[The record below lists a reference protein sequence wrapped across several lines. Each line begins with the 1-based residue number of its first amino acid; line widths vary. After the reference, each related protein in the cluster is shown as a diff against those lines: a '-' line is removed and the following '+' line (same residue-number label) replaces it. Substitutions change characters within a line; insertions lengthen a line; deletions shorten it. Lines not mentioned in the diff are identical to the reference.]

1 MCSTFKQRPIRPPL
15 AGIVAIALLF
25 LAAPLAAQDSNDATL
40 SALSLSD
47 PATDLNPAFDP
58 DETSYR
64 ASVAH
69 DVAFITVAATLS
81 NQNGALFLILPS
93 DSKENEN
100 GHEVALRVGANTIT
114 VRVTAAAGNTKTYT
128 ITVTRAES
136 ESTDATLQS
145 LSLSDG
151 ATLKQKADPT
161 KGFDPDVT
169 TYTASVA
176 NTVDAITVTAT
187 PTVTHDQAT
196 AKIGEDDATGG
207 GHEVSLRVGANTI
220 RVTVTAVAGNTK
232 AYTITVTR
240 AESES
245 TDATLRSLSL
255 SGATLKQGTDPTK
268 GFDPDVTTYTASVAH
283 AVASIT
289 VTATPNVSQATV
301 DYPTD
306 DAPGTGGHQVSLN
319 VGANTITVTVT
330 PSDGTSAT
338 KAYTITVTRA
348 ASPSTDATLRSLS
361 LSGATLKQGT
371 DPTKGFD
378 PDVTT
383 YTASVAHAVASITVT
398 ATPNVSQATVDYPTD
413 DAPGTGGHQVSL
425 NVGAN
430 TITVTVTPSDG
441 TSATKAYTITVTRAA
456 SPSTDAT
463 LRSLS
468 LSGATLKQGTDPT
481 KGFDPDVTTY
491 TASVAHAVASIMVTA
506 TPNVSQATV
515 AITWSNSA
523 EGSGSGRQVSL
534 VAGEATTVTVTVTA
548 TGGGNPE
555 TYTIT
560 VTRAASESTDAT
572 LQLLSLS
579 AGTLSPTFYSATTT
593 YTASVAHD
601 VAFIT
606 VTATPNVSG
615 ATPVITPFDSN
626 LGTNVH
632 EVSLNVGENTIT
644 VTVTATDESTT
655 ETYIIRVNRGGLPST
670 DATLSELTLSTGT
683 LSPAFDPGTTEYTAS
698 VAHTVLTLTVTAEAP
713 ATGATIAYTPS
724 DADGQTDN
732 LQVVLRD
739 GENTIRVTVTAR
751 DRRTRETYTIRVN
764 RAMPPATD
772 ATLSGLTLTGAVGGE
787 MPLSPIFYS
796 ATTSYTATVR
806 HDESSITV
814 AATPSQGTFVITP
827 DDADDNTNDHEVDL
841 EVGTATIQVTVTAQD
856 GTTKKTYTIRVTR
869 VRLVQDAT
877 LRSLTLST
885 GTLSPS
891 FSSNRTAYTASVANS
906 VSSITIQATP
916 TVSGSTAQIGGADA
930 TSGRRVSLNVGSNK
944 IRVVVTA
951 RAGQTKTYTI
961 TVTRAGQT
969 TSRGGGGGGG
979 GGGTVTQPDPK
990 PPSKDATLKALAL
1003 SGGATLSP
1011 AFVPSTTTY
1020 TAQVNLDVETVK
1032 ITATAARTRAR
1043 VAITP
1048 ADADTRTAGH
1058 QIQLNE
1064 GANAITVVVTAEDG
1078 RTKETYTLTVR
1089 RAEPKPADATLEAL
1103 ALTVLNTINT
1113 VALSPAFAPSTTQY
1127 TAQVGSGIG
1136 ALTITATAQ
1145 DAGASVALPKDQSS
1159 VSAGHQVLLYGG
1171 ETKITVVVTA
1181 QDGITTKTYTI
1192 TVSRLESVKTPEK
1205 DPKPKSTD
1213 ATLRAIAFSEGFIKP
1228 AFAATTYNYTAAVGN
1243 HVAILTVVTISAPGA
1258 SVAIMPADADPT
1270 AVLHQVSL
1278 KVGENPIIATVTAE
1292 DGRTKKTYTLL
1303 VTRAPEADGEAA
1315 EDPLPADDE
1324 GDEDEPLRFVDGI
1337 GSEPVLRLTGAL
1349 KGQVRGA
1356 NEQQPRGTRAQQ
1368 PTLGLDPAA
1377 HLDAGQEVELTL
1389 TAYQGDER
1397 ARTFRRTALVEVTG
1411 GRGVTLSGPG
1421 VSDLGHGRA
1430 RLDAEA
1436 WLDGQRRVVLKD
1448 TVGTDTLTVAL
1459 VADGGLLATLEPK
1472 IVYNPDLRAR
1482 FVVDRLPDTL
1492 VVGIDYWGQ
1501 VAVVDQFGN
1510 LRSRDVGAGLLEAN
1524 AEGIALLET
1533 IRWKNGRA
1541 RFWVRS
1547 SSFIGEGLV
1556 VSIRDVL
1563 DATITGHSAALAVR
1577 ALDAPDRI
1585 VGAVALDDQGSLVEL
1600 RWDHSADHALVDS
1613 YRIFREQAQEG
1624 AEPTVVE
1631 WAQVAAVAGALEG
1644 STQILVSDTGTTRWG
1659 VAAERSVSDEDISVV
1674 VVVQGER
1681 VAGLTVELFRPPD
1694 TVVWRGLA
1702 NEEGHVNLTLVAN
1715 AEPGYYHAQAST
1727 ADGTVVGQWSSLPIN
1742 ANRYHFWEL
1751 TLGGRAQT
1759 EQERPQD
1766 AAARTAGLKDVRS
1779 SITWTDAPISAAK
1792 ISAPQAQ
1799 ALHNY
1804 PNPFNPTTTIRY
1816 ALEDAAP
1823 VRLEIYNLL
1832 GQLTR
1837 TLVAEHQDAGR
1848 YAVPWDATDE
1858 RGRLVSAG
1866 IYFMHLQVGSQRSQI
1881 EKMLLIK

>member
-1 MCSTFKQRPIRPPL
+1 M
-15 AGIVAIALLF
+15 
-25 LAAPLAAQDSNDATL
+25 
-40 SALSLSD
+40 
-47 PATDLNPAFDP
+47 
-58 DETSYR
+58 
-64 ASVAH
+64 
-69 DVAFITVAATLS
+69 
-81 NQNGALFLILPS
+81 
-93 DSKENEN
+93 
-100 GHEVALRVGANTIT
+100 
-114 VRVTAAAGNTKTYT
+114 
-128 ITVTRAES
+128 
-136 ESTDATLQS
+136 
-145 LSLSDG
+145 
-151 ATLKQKADPT
+151 
-161 KGFDPDVT
+161 
-169 TYTASVA
+169 
-176 NTVDAITVTAT
+176 
-187 PTVTHDQAT
+187 
-196 AKIGEDDATGG
+196 
-207 GHEVSLRVGANTI
+207 
-220 RVTVTAVAGNTK
+220 
-232 AYTITVTR
+232 
-240 AESES
+240 
-245 TDATLRSLSL
+245 
-255 SGATLKQGTDPTK
+255 
-268 GFDPDVTTYTASVAH
+268 
-283 AVASIT
+283 
-289 VTATPNVSQATV
+289 
-301 DYPTD
+301 
-306 DAPGTGGHQVSLN
+306 
-319 VGANTITVTVT
+319 
-330 PSDGTSAT
+330 
-338 KAYTITVTRA
+338 
-348 ASPSTDATLRSLS
+348 
-361 LSGATLKQGT
+361 
-371 DPTKGFD
+371 
-378 PDVTT
+378 
-383 YTASVAHAVASITVT
+383 
-398 ATPNVSQATVDYPTD
+398 
-413 DAPGTGGHQVSL
+413 
-425 NVGAN
+425 
-430 TITVTVTPSDG
+430 
-441 TSATKAYTITVTRAA
+441 
-456 SPSTDAT
+456 
-463 LRSLS
+463 
-468 LSGATLKQGTDPT
+468 
-481 KGFDPDVTTY
+481 
-491 TASVAHAVASIMVTA
+491 
-506 TPNVSQATV
+506 
-515 AITWSNSA
+515 
-523 EGSGSGRQVSL
+523 
-534 VAGEATTVTVTVTA
+534 
-548 TGGGNPE
+548 
-555 TYTIT
+555 
-560 VTRAASESTDAT
+560 
-572 LQLLSLS
+572 
-579 AGTLSPTFYSATTT
+579 
-593 YTASVAHD
+593 
-601 VAFIT
+601 
-606 VTATPNVSG
+606 
-615 ATPVITPFDSN
+615 
-626 LGTNVH
+626 
-632 EVSLNVGENTIT
+632 
-644 VTVTATDESTT
+644 
-655 ETYIIRVNRGGLPST
+655 
-670 DATLSELTLSTGT
+670 
-683 LSPAFDPGTTEYTAS
+683 
-698 VAHTVLTLTVTAEAP
+698 
-713 ATGATIAYTPS
+713 
-724 DADGQTDN
+724 
-732 LQVVLRD
+732 
-739 GENTIRVTVTAR
+739 
-751 DRRTRETYTIRVN
+751 
-764 RAMPPATD
+764 
-772 ATLSGLTLTGAVGGE
+772 
-787 MPLSPIFYS
+787 
-796 ATTSYTATVR
+796 
-806 HDESSITV
+806 
-814 AATPSQGTFVITP
+814 
-827 DDADDNTNDHEVDL
+827 
-841 EVGTATIQVTVTAQD
+841 
-856 GTTKKTYTIRVTR
+856 
-869 VRLVQDAT
+869 
-877 LRSLTLST
+877 
-885 GTLSPS
+885 
-891 FSSNRTAYTASVANS
+891 
-906 VSSITIQATP
+906 
-916 TVSGSTAQIGGADA
+916 
-930 TSGRRVSLNVGSNK
+930 
-944 IRVVVTA
+944 
-951 RAGQTKTYTI
+951 
-961 TVTRAGQT
+961 
-969 TSRGGGGGGG
+969 
-979 GGGTVTQPDPK
+979 
-990 PPSKDATLKALAL
+990 AL

-1011 AFVPSTTTY
+1011 AFASSK
-1020 TAQVNLDVETVK
+1020 TAYIAEVGLDVATVS
-1032 ITATAARTRAR
+1032 ITATATRTRTR
-1043 VAITP
+1043 VAIMP
-1048 ADADTRTAGH
+1048 ADADTRAAGH

-1064 GANAITVVVTAEDG
+1064 GANTITVEVTARDG
-1078 RTKETYTLTVR
+1078 RTKKTYTLTVR

-1192 TVSRLESVKTPEK
+1192 TVSRLESAKTPEKEPEK

-1292 DGRTKKTYTLL
+1292 DGRTKKTYTLI
-1303 VTRAPEADGEAA
+1303 VTRAPEADGEAD

-1510 LRSRDVGAGLLEAN
+1510 LRSRDAGAGLLEAN

-1533 IRWKNGRA
+1533 VRWKNGRA

>member
-1 MCSTFKQRPIRPPL
+1 M
-15 AGIVAIALLF
+15 
-25 LAAPLAAQDSNDATL
+25 
-40 SALSLSD
+40 
-47 PATDLNPAFDP
+47 
-58 DETSYR
+58 
-64 ASVAH
+64 
-69 DVAFITVAATLS
+69 
-81 NQNGALFLILPS
+81 
-93 DSKENEN
+93 
-100 GHEVALRVGANTIT
+100 
-114 VRVTAAAGNTKTYT
+114 
-128 ITVTRAES
+128 
-136 ESTDATLQS
+136 
-145 LSLSDG
+145 
-151 ATLKQKADPT
+151 
-161 KGFDPDVT
+161 
-169 TYTASVA
+169 
-176 NTVDAITVTAT
+176 
-187 PTVTHDQAT
+187 
-196 AKIGEDDATGG
+196 
-207 GHEVSLRVGANTI
+207 
-220 RVTVTAVAGNTK
+220 
-232 AYTITVTR
+232 
-240 AESES
+240 
-245 TDATLRSLSL
+245 
-255 SGATLKQGTDPTK
+255 
-268 GFDPDVTTYTASVAH
+268 
-283 AVASIT
+283 
-289 VTATPNVSQATV
+289 
-301 DYPTD
+301 
-306 DAPGTGGHQVSLN
+306 
-319 VGANTITVTVT
+319 
-330 PSDGTSAT
+330 
-338 KAYTITVTRA
+338 
-348 ASPSTDATLRSLS
+348 
-361 LSGATLKQGT
+361 
-371 DPTKGFD
+371 
-378 PDVTT
+378 
-383 YTASVAHAVASITVT
+383 
-398 ATPNVSQATVDYPTD
+398 
-413 DAPGTGGHQVSL
+413 
-425 NVGAN
+425 
-430 TITVTVTPSDG
+430 
-441 TSATKAYTITVTRAA
+441 
-456 SPSTDAT
+456 
-463 LRSLS
+463 
-468 LSGATLKQGTDPT
+468 
-481 KGFDPDVTTY
+481 
-491 TASVAHAVASIMVTA
+491 
-506 TPNVSQATV
+506 
-515 AITWSNSA
+515 
-523 EGSGSGRQVSL
+523 
-534 VAGEATTVTVTVTA
+534 
-548 TGGGNPE
+548 
-555 TYTIT
+555 
-560 VTRAASESTDAT
+560 
-572 LQLLSLS
+572 
-579 AGTLSPTFYSATTT
+579 
-593 YTASVAHD
+593 
-601 VAFIT
+601 
-606 VTATPNVSG
+606 
-615 ATPVITPFDSN
+615 
-626 LGTNVH
+626 
-632 EVSLNVGENTIT
+632 
-644 VTVTATDESTT
+644 
-655 ETYIIRVNRGGLPST
+655 
-670 DATLSELTLSTGT
+670 
-683 LSPAFDPGTTEYTAS
+683 
-698 VAHTVLTLTVTAEAP
+698 
-713 ATGATIAYTPS
+713 
-724 DADGQTDN
+724 
-732 LQVVLRD
+732 
-739 GENTIRVTVTAR
+739 
-751 DRRTRETYTIRVN
+751 
-764 RAMPPATD
+764 
-772 ATLSGLTLTGAVGGE
+772 
-787 MPLSPIFYS
+787 
-796 ATTSYTATVR
+796 
-806 HDESSITV
+806 
-814 AATPSQGTFVITP
+814 
-827 DDADDNTNDHEVDL
+827 
-841 EVGTATIQVTVTAQD
+841 
-856 GTTKKTYTIRVTR
+856 
-869 VRLVQDAT
+869 
-877 LRSLTLST
+877 
-885 GTLSPS
+885 
-891 FSSNRTAYTASVANS
+891 
-906 VSSITIQATP
+906 
-916 TVSGSTAQIGGADA
+916 
-930 TSGRRVSLNVGSNK
+930 
-944 IRVVVTA
+944 
-951 RAGQTKTYTI
+951 
-961 TVTRAGQT
+961 
-969 TSRGGGGGGG
+969 
-979 GGGTVTQPDPK
+979 
-990 PPSKDATLKALAL
+990 
-1003 SGGATLSP
+1003 
-1011 AFVPSTTTY
+1011 
-1020 TAQVNLDVETVK
+1020 ETVK

-1064 GANAITVVVTAEDG
+1064 GANTITVVVTAEDG

-1192 TVSRLESVKTPEK
+1192 TVSRLEPAKTPEKEPEK

-1270 AVLHQVSL
+1270 AVLHQVPL

-1292 DGRTKKTYTLL
+1292 DGRTKKTYTLI
-1303 VTRAPEADGEAA
+1303 VTRAPEADGEAD

-1510 LRSRDVGAGLLEAN
+1510 LRSRDAGAGLLEAN

-1533 IRWKNGRA
+1533 VRWKNGRA

>member
-1 MCSTFKQRPIRPPL
+1 M
-15 AGIVAIALLF
+15 VM
-25 LAAPLAAQDSNDATL
+25 
-40 SALSLSD
+40 
-47 PATDLNPAFDP
+47 
-58 DETSYR
+58 
-64 ASVAH
+64 
-69 DVAFITVAATLS
+69 
-81 NQNGALFLILPS
+81 
-93 DSKENEN
+93 
-100 GHEVALRVGANTIT
+100 
-114 VRVTAAAGNTKTYT
+114 VT
-128 ITVTRAES
+128 
-136 ESTDATLQS
+136 
-145 LSLSDG
+145 
-151 ATLKQKADPT
+151 
-161 KGFDPDVT
+161 
-169 TYTASVA
+169 
-176 NTVDAITVTAT
+176 
-187 PTVTHDQAT
+187 
-196 AKIGEDDATGG
+196 ATGG
-207 GHEVSLRVGANTI
+207 GTP
-220 RVTVTAVAGNTK
+220 K
-232 AYTITVTR
+232 AYTIR
-240 AESES
+240 
-245 TDATLRSLSL
+245 
-255 SGATLKQGTDPTK
+255 
-268 GFDPDVTTYTASVAH
+268 
-283 AVASIT
+283 
-289 VTATPNVSQATV
+289 
-301 DYPTD
+301 
-306 DAPGTGGHQVSLN
+306 
-319 VGANTITVTVT
+319 
-330 PSDGTSAT
+330 
-338 KAYTITVTRA
+338 VTRA
-348 ASPSTDATLRSLS
+348 ASPSTDVTLRSLS
-361 LSGATLKQGT
+361 LSGGATLKQV
-371 DPTKGFD
+371 DAPTKGFD
-378 PDVTT
+378 PDPDVT
-383 YTASVAHAVASITVT
+383 YTASVANSVT
-398 ATPNVSQATVDYPTD
+398 S
-413 DAPGTGGHQVSL
+413 
-425 NVGAN
+425 
-430 TITVTVTPSDG
+430 
-441 TSATKAYTITVTRAA
+441 
-456 SPSTDAT
+456 
-463 LRSLS
+463 
-468 LSGATLKQGTDPT
+468 
-481 KGFDPDVTTY
+481 
-491 TASVAHAVASIMVTA
+491 
-506 TPNVSQATV
+506 
-515 AITWSNSA
+515 
-523 EGSGSGRQVSL
+523 
-534 VAGEATTVTVTVTA
+534 
-548 TGGGNPE
+548 
-555 TYTIT
+555 
-560 VTRAASESTDAT
+560 
-572 LQLLSLS
+572 
-579 AGTLSPTFYSATTT
+579 
-593 YTASVAHD
+593 
-601 VAFIT
+601 IT

-615 ATPVITPFDSN
+615 ATPVITPADAAPGTGGHQVSLVAGVATTITVTVTSTDGTRATKAYTIRVTREESQFTDATLQSLSLSTGTLSPTFYSATTSYTASVAHDVAFITVTAAATATGATPVITPFDSR
-626 LGTNVH
+626 LGTVDGH
-632 EVSLNVGENTIT
+632 QVSLDVGENTIT
-644 VTVTATDESTT
+644 VTVTATDQSTT
-655 ETYIIRVNRGGLPST
+655 KTYIIRVNRGGLPST
-670 DATLSELTLSTGT
+670 DATLGSLVLKDGNDQAVT
-683 LSPAFDPGTTEYTAS
+683 LSPSFDSGTTEYTAS
-698 VAHTVLTLTVTAEAP
+698 VAHTATSITVTAAAT
-713 ATGATIAYTPS
+713 ATGADVDVMP
-724 DADGQTDN
+724 TDDDLVTEDYQIPLN
-732 LQVVLRD
+732 V
-739 GENTIRVTVTAR
+739 GENTIRVRGTAR
-751 DRRTRETYTIRVN
+751 DNRTTKTYTIRVN
-764 RAMPPATD
+764 RAREPAMD
-772 ATLSGLTLTGAVGGE
+772 ATLSALVLEDGNDQAVT
-787 MPLSPIFYS
+787 LSPTFYS

-814 AATPSQGTFVITP
+814 EATATATGATVVITP
-827 DDADDNTNDHEVDL
+827 DGADDNPNDHEVDL
-841 EVGTATIQVTVTAQD
+841 DVGTATIQVTVTAQD
-856 GTTKKTYTIRVTR
+856 GTTKKTYTIHVTR
-869 VRLVQDAT
+869 VRQVQDAT
-877 LRSLTLST
+877 LRSLTLSA

-906 VSSITIQATP
+906 VSSITIQAIP

-979 GGGTVTQPDPK
+979 GTVTQPDPK
-990 PPSKDATLKALAL
+990 PPSQDATLKALAL

-1020 TAQVNLDVETVK
+1020 TAQVDLDVETVK

-1089 RAEPKPADATLEAL
+1089 RAEPKLADATLKAL

-1145 DAGASVALPKDQSS
+1145 DAGASVALPKDQSPI
-1159 VSAGHQVLLYGG
+1159 SAGHQVLLYGG

-1192 TVSRLESVKTPEK
+1192 TVSRLEPAKTPEKEPEK

-1292 DGRTKKTYTLL
+1292 DGRTKKTYTLI
-1303 VTRAPEADGEAA
+1303 VTRAPEADGEAD

-1324 GDEDEPLRFVDGI
+1324 GDEDDPLRFVDGI

-1459 VADGGLLATLEPK
+1459 VEDGGLLATLEPK

-1482 FVVDRLPDTL
+1482 FVVDRLADTL

-1510 LRSRDVGAGLLEAN
+1510 LRSRDAGAGLLEAN

-1533 IRWKNGRA
+1533 VRWKNGRA

-1556 VSIRDVL
+1556 VSIRDAL

-1816 ALEDAAP
+1816 ALEEAAP

>member
-1 MCSTFKQRPIRPPL
+1 M
-15 AGIVAIALLF
+15 
-25 LAAPLAAQDSNDATL
+25 AT
-40 SALSLSD
+40 
-47 PATDLNPAFDP
+47 
-58 DETSYR
+58 
-64 ASVAH
+64 
-69 DVAFITVAATLS
+69 
-81 NQNGALFLILPS
+81 
-93 DSKENEN
+93 
-100 GHEVALRVGANTIT
+100 
-114 VRVTAAAGNTKTYT
+114 
-128 ITVTRAES
+128 
-136 ESTDATLQS
+136 
-145 LSLSDG
+145 
-151 ATLKQKADPT
+151 
-161 KGFDPDVT
+161 
-169 TYTASVA
+169 
-176 NTVDAITVTAT
+176 
-187 PTVTHDQAT
+187 
-196 AKIGEDDATGG
+196 
-207 GHEVSLRVGANTI
+207 
-220 RVTVTAVAGNTK
+220 
-232 AYTITVTR
+232 
-240 AESES
+240 
-245 TDATLRSLSL
+245 
-255 SGATLKQGTDPTK
+255 
-268 GFDPDVTTYTASVAH
+268 
-283 AVASIT
+283 
-289 VTATPNVSQATV
+289 
-301 DYPTD
+301 
-306 DAPGTGGHQVSLN
+306 
-319 VGANTITVTVT
+319 TITVTVT
-330 PSDGTSAT
+330 STDGTRAT
-338 KAYTITVTRA
+338 EPPYTIRVTRA

-361 LSGATLKQGT
+361 LSGGATL
-371 DPTKGFD
+371 DPEFD
-378 PDVTT
+378 PDKTE
-383 YTASVAHAVASITVT
+383 YTASVAYLPEVITVT
-398 ATPNVSQATVDYPTD
+398 ANANVSGAEVVITPPDVL
-413 DAPGTGGHQVSL
+413 PGTNGHQVSL
-425 NVGAN
+425 VAGVAT
-430 TITVTVTPSDG
+430 TITVTVTSTDG
-441 TSATKAYTITVTRAA
+441 TRATEPPYTIRVTRAA

-468 LSGATLKQGTDPT
+468 LSGGATLDPEFDPDKTEYTASVAYLPEVITVTANANVSGAEVVITPPDVLPGTNGHQVSLVAGVATTITVTVTSTDGTRATEPPYTIRVTRAASPSTDVTLRSLSLSGGATLKQADAPT
-481 KGFDPDVTTY
+481 KGFDPDPDVTY
-491 TASVAHAVASIMVTA
+491 TASVANSVT
-506 TPNVSQATV
+506 S
-515 AITWSNSA
+515 
-523 EGSGSGRQVSL
+523 
-534 VAGEATTVTVTVTA
+534 
-548 TGGGNPE
+548 
-555 TYTIT
+555 
-560 VTRAASESTDAT
+560 
-572 LQLLSLS
+572 
-579 AGTLSPTFYSATTT
+579 
-593 YTASVAHD
+593 
-601 VAFIT
+601 IT

-615 ATPVITPFDSN
+615 ATPVITPADAAPGTGGHQVSLVAGVATTITVTVTSTDGTRATKDYRITVTREESQFTDATLQSLSLSTGTLSPTFYSATTSYTASVAHDVAFITVTAAATATGATPVITPFDSR
-626 LGTNVH
+626 LGTELGTDGH
-632 EVSLNVGENTIT
+632 QVSLDVGENTIT

-670 DATLSELTLSTGT
+670 DATLERLMLVDGSNQAVT
-683 LSPAFDPGTTEYTAS
+683 LSPGFDSGTTEYTAS
-698 VAHTVLTLTVTAEAP
+698 VAHDVASITVTAAAT
-713 ATGATIAYTPS
+713 ATGANVDIMP
-724 DADGQTDN
+724 TDDDLVTEN
-732 LQVVLRD
+732 YQIPLNV
-739 GENTIRVTVTAR
+739 GENTIRVRVTAR
-751 DRRTRETYTIRVN
+751 DNRTTKTYTIRVN
-764 RAMPPATD
+764 RAGEPATD
-772 ATLSGLTLTGAVGGE
+772 VTLATLTLTDEGASEVT
-787 MPLSPIFYS
+787 LSPAFYS
-796 ATTSYTATVR
+796 AITSYTAQVR
-806 HDESSITV
+806 HDAESITV
-814 AATPSQGTFVITP
+814 AAVATTTANTDVAYTPT
-827 DDADDNTNDHEVDL
+827 DADDGTDGHQVDL

-856 GTTKKTYTIRVTR
+856 GTTKGTYTIRVTR

-979 GGGTVTQPDPK
+979 GGGGTVTQPDPK

-1011 AFVPSTTTY
+1011 AFAPSTTAY
-1020 TAQVNLDVETVK
+1020 TAQVDLDVETVK

-1043 VAITP
+1043 VVITP

-1064 GANAITVVVTAEDG
+1064 GANTITVVVTAEDG
-1078 RTKETYTLTVR
+1078 RTEETYTLTVR

-1159 VSAGHQVLLYGG
+1159 VSAGVQVLLYGG

-1192 TVSRLESVKTPEK
+1192 TVSRLEPAKTPEKEPEK

-1292 DGRTKKTYTLL
+1292 DGRTKKTYTLI
-1303 VTRAPEADGEAA
+1303 VTRAPEADGEAD

-1510 LRSRDVGAGLLEAN
+1510 LRSRDAGAGLLEAN

-1681 VAGLTVELFRPPD
+1681 VAGLTVELLKPPD

-1742 ANRYHFWEL
+1742 ASRYHFWEL

-1779 SITWTDAPISAAK
+1779 LITWTDAPISAAK
-1792 ISAPQAQ
+1792 ISAPKAQ

-1816 ALEDAAP
+1816 ALEEAAP

-1837 TLVAEHQDAGR
+1837 TLVAEYQDAGR

-1866 IYFMHLQVGSQRSQI
+1866 IYFMHLQVDSQRSQI
-1881 EKMLLIK
+1881 KKMLLIK

>member
-1 MCSTFKQRPIRPPL
+1 M
-15 AGIVAIALLF
+15 
-25 LAAPLAAQDSNDATL
+25 
-40 SALSLSD
+40 
-47 PATDLNPAFDP
+47 
-58 DETSYR
+58 
-64 ASVAH
+64 
-69 DVAFITVAATLS
+69 
-81 NQNGALFLILPS
+81 
-93 DSKENEN
+93 
-100 GHEVALRVGANTIT
+100 
-114 VRVTAAAGNTKTYT
+114 
-128 ITVTRAES
+128 
-136 ESTDATLQS
+136 
-145 LSLSDG
+145 
-151 ATLKQKADPT
+151 
-161 KGFDPDVT
+161 
-169 TYTASVA
+169 
-176 NTVDAITVTAT
+176 
-187 PTVTHDQAT
+187 
-196 AKIGEDDATGG
+196 
-207 GHEVSLRVGANTI
+207 
-220 RVTVTAVAGNTK
+220 
-232 AYTITVTR
+232 
-240 AESES
+240 
-245 TDATLRSLSL
+245 
-255 SGATLKQGTDPTK
+255 
-268 GFDPDVTTYTASVAH
+268 
-283 AVASIT
+283 
-289 VTATPNVSQATV
+289 
-301 DYPTD
+301 
-306 DAPGTGGHQVSLN
+306 
-319 VGANTITVTVT
+319 
-330 PSDGTSAT
+330 
-338 KAYTITVTRA
+338 
-348 ASPSTDATLRSLS
+348 
-361 LSGATLKQGT
+361 
-371 DPTKGFD
+371 
-378 PDVTT
+378 
-383 YTASVAHAVASITVT
+383 
-398 ATPNVSQATVDYPTD
+398 
-413 DAPGTGGHQVSL
+413 
-425 NVGAN
+425 
-430 TITVTVTPSDG
+430 
-441 TSATKAYTITVTRAA
+441 
-456 SPSTDAT
+456 
-463 LRSLS
+463 
-468 LSGATLKQGTDPT
+468 
-481 KGFDPDVTTY
+481 
-491 TASVAHAVASIMVTA
+491 
-506 TPNVSQATV
+506 
-515 AITWSNSA
+515 
-523 EGSGSGRQVSL
+523 
-534 VAGEATTVTVTVTA
+534 
-548 TGGGNPE
+548 
-555 TYTIT
+555 
-560 VTRAASESTDAT
+560 
-572 LQLLSLS
+572 
-579 AGTLSPTFYSATTT
+579 
-593 YTASVAHD
+593 
-601 VAFIT
+601 
-606 VTATPNVSG
+606 
-615 ATPVITPFDSN
+615 
-626 LGTNVH
+626 
-632 EVSLNVGENTIT
+632 
-644 VTVTATDESTT
+644 
-655 ETYIIRVNRGGLPST
+655 
-670 DATLSELTLSTGT
+670 
-683 LSPAFDPGTTEYTAS
+683 
-698 VAHTVLTLTVTAEAP
+698 
-713 ATGATIAYTPS
+713 
-724 DADGQTDN
+724 
-732 LQVVLRD
+732 
-739 GENTIRVTVTAR
+739 
-751 DRRTRETYTIRVN
+751 
-764 RAMPPATD
+764 
-772 ATLSGLTLTGAVGGE
+772 
-787 MPLSPIFYS
+787 
-796 ATTSYTATVR
+796 
-806 HDESSITV
+806 
-814 AATPSQGTFVITP
+814 
-827 DDADDNTNDHEVDL
+827 
-841 EVGTATIQVTVTAQD
+841 
-856 GTTKKTYTIRVTR
+856 
-869 VRLVQDAT
+869 
-877 LRSLTLST
+877 
-885 GTLSPS
+885 
-891 FSSNRTAYTASVANS
+891 
-906 VSSITIQATP
+906 
-916 TVSGSTAQIGGADA
+916 
-930 TSGRRVSLNVGSNK
+930 
-944 IRVVVTA
+944 
-951 RAGQTKTYTI
+951 
-961 TVTRAGQT
+961 
-969 TSRGGGGGGG
+969 
-979 GGGTVTQPDPK
+979 
-990 PPSKDATLKALAL
+990 
-1003 SGGATLSP
+1003 
-1011 AFVPSTTTY
+1011 
-1020 TAQVNLDVETVK
+1020 
-1032 ITATAARTRAR
+1032 
-1043 VAITP
+1043 
-1048 ADADTRTAGH
+1048 
-1058 QIQLNE
+1058 
-1064 GANAITVVVTAEDG
+1064 
-1078 RTKETYTLTVR
+1078 
-1089 RAEPKPADATLEAL
+1089 
-1103 ALTVLNTINT
+1103 
-1113 VALSPAFAPSTTQY
+1113 
-1127 TAQVGSGIG
+1127 
-1136 ALTITATAQ
+1136 
-1145 DAGASVALPKDQSS
+1145 
-1159 VSAGHQVLLYGG
+1159 
-1171 ETKITVVVTA
+1171 
-1181 QDGITTKTYTI
+1181 
-1192 TVSRLESVKTPEK
+1192 
-1205 DPKPKSTD
+1205 
-1213 ATLRAIAFSEGFIKP
+1213 
-1228 AFAATTYNYTAAVGN
+1228 
-1243 HVAILTVVTISAPGA
+1243 AILTVVTISAPGA

-1270 AVLHQVSL
+1270 AALHQVSL

-1292 DGRTKKTYTLL
+1292 DGRTKKTYTLI
-1303 VTRAPEADGEAA
+1303 VTRAPEADGEAD

-1510 LRSRDVGAGLLEAN
+1510 LRSRDAGAGLLEAN

-1533 IRWKNGRA
+1533 VRWKNGRA

-1816 ALEDAAP
+1816 ALEEAAP